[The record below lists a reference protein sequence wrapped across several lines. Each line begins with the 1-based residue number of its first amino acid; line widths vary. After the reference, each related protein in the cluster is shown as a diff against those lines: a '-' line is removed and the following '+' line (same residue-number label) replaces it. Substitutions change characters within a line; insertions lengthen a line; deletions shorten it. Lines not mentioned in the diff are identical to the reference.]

1 MKFPRIG
8 IPGSLADRAYEVLK
22 EAIVSR
28 QLAPHELLNEEQL
41 AEQLGISRTP
51 VRAALQKLEFEHL
64 VKSVSGRGYMVASL
78 VRADMEHVFFM
89 RRLLEPEAARLAASQ
104 CTPADAG
111 GLMENVARQREA
123 IAAGEYLPYLKHDRD
138 FHFAIATI
146 AKNPYLK
153 TAIAT
158 VQLHG
163 HRFLVLDETIR
174 ARAIASLDEHAAM
187 AAAVADHD
195 GEGAARLALEHI
207 RETETMLA
215 TTLPVV

>member
-22 EAIVSR
+22 EAIISR
-28 QLAPHELLNEEQL
+28 QLVPHELLNEEQL

-64 VKSVSGRGYMVASL
+64 VRSIPGKGYMVASL

-89 RRLLEPEAARLAASQ
+89 RKLLEPEAARLAATH
-104 CTPADAG
+104 CTPEDAAE
-111 GLMENVARQREA
+111 LRENVARQRESV
-123 IAAGEYLPYLKHDRD
+123 AAGEYLTYLKHDRD
-138 FHFAIATI
+138 FHLRIAVI

-163 HRFLVLDETIR
+163 HRFLVLDEKVR
-174 ARAIASLDEHAAM
+174 ARAIASLDEHAAL
-187 AAAVADHD
+187 AEAVAGRD
-195 GEGAARLALEHI
+195 GEGAARVTLQHI
-207 RETETMLA
+207 RETEDMLA
-215 TTLPVV
+215 SALRTV